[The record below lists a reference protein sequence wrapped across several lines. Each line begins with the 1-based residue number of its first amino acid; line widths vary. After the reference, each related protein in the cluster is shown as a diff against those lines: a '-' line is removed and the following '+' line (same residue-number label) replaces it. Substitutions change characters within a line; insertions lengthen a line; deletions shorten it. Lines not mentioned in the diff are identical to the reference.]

1 MGGRTIG
8 HALLAIG
15 DGTSHQGSIRIENG
29 RIARLDDGP
38 HHLDYELPF
47 GSTVTPGLID
57 LHVNGAGS
65 HWFNR
70 EPLDAMQ
77 LIAATGP
84 RFGLTAFLPTIISDQ
99 WDRML
104 RAARELYRKL
114 EMPSDGAR
122 SLGVHFEGPFLNPA
136 YRRFHS
142 ADFLLTPSPARV
154 EQLLQTW
161 TGGRCR
167 VTMAPEVDDARLAAA
182 ELRRHGV
189 VLSAGHT
196 AASFDM
202 GVAAIADGY
211 RILTHAF
218 NAMPGL
224 HHRSSSILVA
234 YLLDPSALCEV
245 IADGVH
251 VSMEHVALLY
261 RLKGVNLVL
270 ATDAMPVA
278 EGLVDEGGVIRDL
291 DGVIAGSRLRPDEAV
306 RNLMRATGITLAEA
320 VACATWAP
328 ARALGVDAEMGTLR
342 EGLRADLAVW
352 DRHQRISHVFVGGE
366 LVYSND

>member
-8 HALLAIG
+8 QALLAIG
-15 DGTSHQGSIRIENG
+15 DGTSHQGCMHIEDG
-29 RIARLDDGP
+29 VIARLDDGP

-70 EPLDAMQ
+70 EPLEALQ
-77 LIAATGP
+77 LLATSGP
-84 RFGLTAFLPTIISDQ
+84 RFGLTAFLPTVITGQ

-104 RAARELYRKL
+104 RAARELYKQIEL
-114 EMPSDGAR
+114 PSSGAR
-122 SLGVHFEGPFLNPA
+122 SLGVHFEGPFLSPTF
-136 YRRFHS
+136 RRFHP
-142 ADFLLTPSPARV
+142 ADQLLTPSPARI
-154 EQLLQTW
+154 EALLETW

-167 VTMAPEVDDARLAAA
+167 VTMAPEVDDGRRAAA
-182 ELRRHGV
+182 ELRRRGV

-196 AASFDM
+196 AATFAM
-202 GVAAIADGY
+202 GVTAIEDGY
-211 RILTHAF
+211 RILTHTF

-245 IADGVH
+245 IADGAH
-251 VSMEHVALLY
+251 VSFEHLALLY

-270 ATDAMPVA
+270 STDAMPLT
-278 EGLVDEGGVIRDL
+278 EGLVEEGGVIRDL

-306 RNLMRATGITLAEA
+306 RNLMHATGITLAEA
-320 VACATWAP
+320 VVCATWAP
-328 ARALGVDAEMGTLR
+328 ARALGIDAQVGTLR

-352 DRHQRISHVFVGGE
+352 DRHHRISHVFVGGE

>member
-8 HALLAIG
+8 HGLLAIG
-15 DGTSHQGSIRIENG
+15 DGTSHQGCIHIENG
-29 RIARLDDGP
+29 VIARLDDGP

-57 LHVNGAGS
+57 LQVNGAGG

-70 EPLDAMQ
+70 EPLEA
-77 LIAATGP
+77 LRLLATTGP
-84 RFGLTAFLPTIISDQ
+84 RFGLTAFLPTIITGQ

-104 RAARELYRKL
+104 RSARELYRQL
-114 EMPSDGAR
+114 ELPSAGAR
-122 SLGVHFEGPFLNPA
+122 SLGVHFEGPFLSHA
-136 YRRFHS
+136 YRRFHP
-142 ADFLLTPSPARV
+142 AEHLLTPTPARI
-154 EQLLQTW
+154 EALLEAW

-167 VTMAPEVDDARLAAA
+167 VTMAPEIDDGRRAAA

-196 AASFDM
+196 AATFAQGLS
-202 GVAAIADGY
+202 AIEDGY
-211 RILTHAF
+211 HILTHAF

-224 HHRSSSILVA
+224 HHRSSSILIA

-245 IADGVH
+245 IADGTH
-251 VSMEHVALLY
+251 VSFEHLALLY

-270 ATDAMPVA
+270 STDAMPVT

-306 RNLMRATGITLAEA
+306 RNLMHATGITLAEA
-320 VACATWAP
+320 VVCATWAP
-328 ARALGVDAEMGTLR
+328 ARALGVDTDVGTLR

>member
-8 HALLAIG
+8 HGLLAIG
-15 DGTSHQGSIRIENG
+15 DGTSHQGCIRIEG
-29 RIARLDDGP
+29 GTIARLDDGP
-38 HHLDYELPF
+38 HHLDYELPI

-57 LHVNGAGS
+57 LHINGAGT

-70 EPLDAMQ
+70 EPLEALQ
-77 LIAATGP
+77 TLAANGP
-84 RFGLTAFLPTIISDQ
+84 RFGLTAFLPTVITGH

-104 RAARELYRKL
+104 RAARELYRQIEL
-114 EMPSDGAR
+114 PSSGAR
-122 SLGVHFEGPFLNPA
+122 ALGVHFEGPFLNPA
-136 YRRFHS
+136 YRRFHP
-142 ADFLLTPSPARV
+142 ADQLLTPTPARI
-154 EQLLQTW
+154 EALLETW

-167 VTMAPEVDDARLAAA
+167 VTMAPEVDDGRRAAA

-196 AASFDM
+196 AATFAM
-202 GVAAIADGY
+202 GTTAIEDGY

-234 YLLDPSALCEV
+234 YLLDPSAQCEV
-245 IADGVH
+245 IADGAH
-251 VSMEHVALLY
+251 VSFEHLALLY

-270 ATDAMPVA
+270 SSDAMPLRD
-278 EGLVDEGGVIRDL
+278 GLVEEGGVIRDL

-306 RNLMRATGITLAEA
+306 RNLMHATGITLSEA

-328 ARALGVDAEMGTLR
+328 ARALGVDDEMGTLR